1 MTKMDYLVFRNLLL
15 EFFSKA
21 DFLLQKY
28 PRDSGNELKIKERP
42 KKEMLYSNQLLVF
55 FILNILPHK
64 LILQKETEKK
74 Y

>member
-1 MTKMDYLVFRNLLL
+1 
-15 EFFSKA
+15 
-21 DFLLQKY
+21 
-28 PRDSGNELKIKERP
+28 
-42 KKEMLYSNQLLVF
+42 MLYSNQLLAF

>member
-1 MTKMDYLVFRNLLL
+1 
-15 EFFSKA
+15 
-21 DFLLQKY
+21 
-28 PRDSGNELKIKERP
+28 
-42 KKEMLYSNQLLVF
+42 MLYSNQLLVF